1 MERTSGVNFRRT
13 SILGC
18 HTPSVNGGHGLLENA
33 KTLTVRQPQSSMRS
47 TKLLELKLSHAY
59 LWIPIGAT
67 KIACR
72 GNGNF
77 QMPIC
82 PRCGQEFSSF
92 SFGSKPATECKDCRK
107 VTAAVAAATP
117 AGVKFTPT
125 VTLTLIAL
133 NALVYVAMGV
143 SGVSWTA
150 PSIEHAVRWGADF
163 GPLTLSGEWWRAL
176 TSTFVHFGIIHI
188 AFNMW
193 CLWSLGSSLELFMG
207 RKAFTVIYVLSGLMA
222 SLTSIAWNP
231 WRVSAGASGAI
242 FGVAGAFVSYL
253 YFKKAPMDPKD
264 VRQKLKNL
272 LIFIGYNLLY
282 GAAGNVDNSA
292 HLGGLIAGL
301 ILGSLAPAILRRANM
316 ANPVAGA
323 LPSASTPV
331 MPTALVELTP
341 DQVSRVDRVT
351 WQIAL
356 GGLVVL
362 FGAAIWIHGRN
373 IPAVHYGKAIALVK
387 AGQLNPGIAELEQ
400 AVALNSSLYFPPAL
414 LGELHLEQGNP
425 AAAIPVLEHTMSVVP
440 AYYVAH
446 NLALAYLGS
455 GRPLDAEKEI
465 TSAMQFE
472 KEDVWRAQ
480 YILALAA
487 EQSGDSRLAAENLRS
502 VIQSKP
508 DLREARE
515 ALVRLAPTAMSGSVV
530 EIPYSKLLF
539 KSKAWPLYP

>member
-1 MERTSGVNFRRT
+1 
-13 SILGC
+13 
-18 HTPSVNGGHGLLENA
+18 
-33 KTLTVRQPQSSMRS
+33 
-47 TKLLELKLSHAY
+47 
-59 LWIPIGAT
+59 
-67 KIACR
+67 
-72 GNGNF
+72 
-77 QMPIC
+77 MPNC
-82 PRCGQEFSSF
+82 PRCGREFSSF
-92 SFGSKPATECKDCRK
+92 SFGSKPATECRDCRK
-107 VTAAVAAATP
+107 ATAAEIAAT
-117 AGVKFTPT
+117 AIKFTPV
-125 VTLTLIAL
+125 VTLTFIAL
-133 NALVYVAMGV
+133 NVLVYVAMGL

-163 GPLTLSGEWWRAL
+163 GPLTISGEWWRVL

-188 AFNMW
+188 IFNMW

-207 RKAFTVIYVLSGLMA
+207 RKAFTVIYLLSGLMA

-253 YFKKAPMDPKD
+253 YFKKAPMDPTE

-301 ILGSLAPAILRRANM
+301 ILGSLAPAILRRADVEL

-323 LPSASTPV
+323 LPSTSTTVLSNP
-331 MPTALVELTP
+331 LVEITP
-341 DQVSRVDRVT
+341 DQASRVDRVT
-351 WQIAL
+351 VQIAL

-362 FGAAIWIHGRN
+362 FGVAIWIHARN
-373 IPAVHYGKAIALVK
+373 VPAVHYGKAIALVR
-387 AGQLNPGIAELEQ
+387 AGQMNPGITELEQ
-400 AVALNSSLYFPPAL
+400 AVSLNSSLYFPPAL
-414 LGELHLEQGNP
+414 LGELQLEQGNP
-425 AAAIPVLEHTMSVVP
+425 AAAVPILEHTMNVVP

-455 GRPLDAEKEI
+455 GRPMDAQKEI
-465 TSAMQFE
+465 TSAMQYE

-487 EQSGDSRLAAENLRS
+487 EQSGDSRLAGENLRS
-502 VIQSKP
+502 VIQSRP

-515 ALVRLAPTAMSGSVV
+515 ALVRLTPTAIGGSAV

>member
-1 MERTSGVNFRRT
+1 
-13 SILGC
+13 
-18 HTPSVNGGHGLLENA
+18 
-33 KTLTVRQPQSSMRS
+33 
-47 TKLLELKLSHAY
+47 
-59 LWIPIGAT
+59 
-67 KIACR
+67 
-72 GNGNF
+72 
-77 QMPIC
+77 MPNC
-82 PRCGQEFSSF
+82 PKCGKEFSGF
-92 SFGSKPATECKDCRK
+92 SFGSTVATECKDCRK
-107 VTAAVAAATP
+107 ITAAAAEA
-117 AGVKFTPT
+117 ARAKFTPV

-133 NALVYVAMGV
+133 NVLVYVAMGL
-143 SGVSWTA
+143 SGVSWID

-163 GPLTLSGEWWRAL
+163 GPLTVSGEWWRAL

-207 RKAFTVIYVLSGLMA
+207 RKAYTVIYLLSGLMA

-253 YFKKAPMDPKD
+253 YFKKAPMDPKQ

-301 ILGSLAPAILRRANM
+301 ILGSLTPAILRRADM
-316 ANPVAGA
+316 ASPEAGA
-323 LPSASTPV
+323 LPSASTPDLTT
-331 MPTALVELTP
+331 PLVELTP

-373 IPAVHYGKAIALVK
+373 IPAAHYGKAIALVK

-400 AVALNSSLYFPPAL
+400 AVSLNSSLYFPPAL
-414 LGELHLEQGNP
+414 LGELQLEQGNP
-425 AAAIPVLEHTMSVVP
+425 AAAVPILEHTMTVVP
-440 AYYVAH
+440 AYNVAH
-446 NLALAYLGS
+446 NLALAYLGA
-455 GRPLDAEKEI
+455 GRPMDAAKEI
-465 TSAMQFE
+465 TSAMQYE
-472 KEDVWRAQ
+472 KEGVWRAQ

-487 EQSGDSRLAAENLRS
+487 AQSGDSRLALDNLRL

-508 DLREARE
+508 DFREAHD
-515 ALVRLAPTAMSGSVV
+515 ALARVGPTAISGSAVA
-530 EIPYSKLLF
+530 IPYSKLAF
-539 KSKAWPLYP
+539 KSRSWPLYP

>member
-1 MERTSGVNFRRT
+1 
-13 SILGC
+13 
-18 HTPSVNGGHGLLENA
+18 
-33 KTLTVRQPQSSMRS
+33 
-47 TKLLELKLSHAY
+47 
-59 LWIPIGAT
+59 
-67 KIACR
+67 
-72 GNGNF
+72 
-77 QMPIC
+77 MPNC
-82 PRCGQEFSSF
+82 PRCGKEFSGF
-92 SFGSKPATECKDCRK
+92 SFGSNPATECEDCRK
-107 VTAAVAAATP
+107 ITAAASAAT
-117 AGVKFTPT
+117 GVKFTPT

-133 NALVYVAMGV
+133 NALVYVAMGL
-143 SGVSWTA
+143 SGVSWTE

-207 RKAFTVIYVLSGLMA
+207 RKAYTVIYLLSGLMA

-253 YFKKAPMDPKD
+253 YFKKAPMDPKE

-301 ILGSLAPAILRRANM
+301 ILGSLAPAILRRADM

-331 MPTALVELTP
+331 LTTQLVELSP

-356 GGLVVL
+356 GGMLVL

-373 IPAVHYGKAIALVK
+373 IPAAHYGKAITLVK
-387 AGQLNPGIAELEQ
+387 TGQLDKGIAEMEQ
-400 AVALNSSLYFPPAL
+400 AVGLNSSLFFPPAL
-414 LGELHLEQGNP
+414 LGECLLEQGNP
-425 AAAIPVLEHTMSVVP
+425 GAAVPVLERTMTIVP
-440 AYYVAH
+440 AYGVAH

-455 GRPLDAEKEI
+455 GRPMDAMKQI

-472 KEDVWRAQ
+472 KTDAWRAQ
-480 YILALAA
+480 FILALAA

-508 DLREARE
+508 DFREARE
-515 ALVRLAPTAMSGSVV
+515 ALVRLDSTANSGSAFA
-530 EIPYSKLLF
+530 IPYAKLAF
-539 KSKAWPLYP
+539 KSQAWPLYP

>member
-1 MERTSGVNFRRT
+1 
-13 SILGC
+13 
-18 HTPSVNGGHGLLENA
+18 
-33 KTLTVRQPQSSMRS
+33 
-47 TKLLELKLSHAY
+47 
-59 LWIPIGAT
+59 
-67 KIACR
+67 
-72 GNGNF
+72 
-77 QMPIC
+77 MPNC
-82 PRCGQEFSSF
+82 PKCGQEFSGF
-92 SFGSKPATECKDCRK
+92 SFGSTVATECKGCRK
-107 VTAAVAAATP
+107 ITAAAAA
-117 AGVKFTPT
+117 AARIKFTPA

-133 NALVYVAMGV
+133 NVLVYVAMGL
-143 SGVSWTA
+143 SGVSWTE
-150 PSIEHAVRWGADF
+150 PSIAHAVRWGADF
-163 GPLTLSGEWWRAL
+163 GPLTVSGEWWRAL

-188 AFNMW
+188 ALNMW

-207 RKAFTVIYVLSGLMA
+207 RKAFTVIYLLSGLMA

-253 YFKKAPMDPKD
+253 YFKKAPMDPMQ

-301 ILGSLAPAILRRANM
+301 ILGSLAPAILRRADV
-316 ANPVAGA
+316 ANPLAEA
-323 LPSASTPV
+323 LPPASPPSLTP
-331 MPTALVELTP
+331 ALVELSP

-373 IPAVHYGKAIALVK
+373 IPAAHYGKAIALVE

-400 AVALNSSLYFPPAL
+400 AAALNSSLFFPPAL
-414 LGELHLEQGNP
+414 LGELRLEQGNP
-425 AAAIPVLEHTMSVVP
+425 AAAVPVLEHTMTVAP

-455 GRPLDAEKEI
+455 GRPMDAMKGI
-465 TSAMQFE
+465 IGAMQYE
-472 KEDVWRAQ
+472 KEDLWRAQ

-508 DLREARE
+508 DLLEARE
-515 ALVRLAPTAMSGSVV
+515 ALERLDSPAISRSAVA
-530 EIPYSKLLF
+530 IPYSKLAF

>member
-1 MERTSGVNFRRT
+1 MPNCPQCGKKFSG
-13 SILGC
+13 
-18 HTPSVNGGHGLLENA
+18 
-33 KTLTVRQPQSSMRS
+33 
-47 TKLLELKLSHAY
+47 
-59 LWIPIGAT
+59 
-67 KIACR
+67 
-72 GNGNF
+72 
-77 QMPIC
+77 
-82 PRCGQEFSSF
+82 F
-92 SFGSKPATECKDCRK
+92 SFGSNPATECKDCRK
-107 VTAAVAAATP
+107 VTAAAAAA
-117 AGVKFTPT
+117 AGVKFTPA

-133 NALVYVAMGV
+133 NVLVYVAMGL
-143 SGVSWTA
+143 SGVSWID

-163 GPLTLSGEWWRAL
+163 GPLTMSGEWWRAL

-188 AFNMW
+188 ALNMW

-207 RKAFTVIYVLSGLMA
+207 RKAYAVIYLLSGLMA
-222 SLTSIAWNP
+222 SFTSIAWNP

-253 YFKKAPMDPKD
+253 YFKKAPMDPKQ

-301 ILGSLAPAILRRANM
+301 ILGSLAPAILRRADVV
-316 ANPVAGA
+316 NPLAET
-323 LPSASTPV
+323 LSPASPPVLTP
-331 MPTALVELTP
+331 ALVELSP

-373 IPAVHYGKAIALVK
+373 IPAAHYGKAITLVT
-387 AGQLNPGIAELEQ
+387 AGQLNSGIAELEQ
-400 AVALNSSLYFPPAL
+400 AATLNSSLFFPPAL
-414 LGELHLEQGNP
+414 LGELRLEQGNP
-425 AAAIPVLEHTMSVVP
+425 AAAVPVLEHTMTVVP

-455 GRPLDAEKEI
+455 GRPMDAMKEI
-465 TSAMQFE
+465 TSAMQYE
-472 KEDVWRAQ
+472 KEDLWRAQ

-515 ALVRLAPTAMSGSVV
+515 AIVRLDSPAISGSAI
-530 EIPYSKLLF
+530 EIPYLKLVF